1 MDRRQALS
9 RVALI
14 MGGTI
19 IGAEAF
25 LSGCK
30 PTPKKEGL
38 FATDDIALLDEV
50 GETILPATAS
60 SPGAKEAKIGEFM
73 KTIVT
78 DCYNEDDQ
86 RAFTEGIGKL
96 NDASKK
102 KYDKSFAAL
111 TPEQKTEF
119 LILIDKEAKDRAKE
133 LSDRAS
139 KMTDEEKHKRTMDQH
154 DGTYKRDPKDDP
166 HYFTMMKQLT
176 IWGYFT
182 SEPGATKALRYVAVP
197 GRYEGCIP
205 YKKGDKAWAT

>member
-1 MDRRQALS
+1 MDRREALS

-30 PTPKKEGL
+30 PAPKKEGL
-38 FATDDIALLDEV
+38 FSADDISVLDEV

-78 DCYNEDDQ
+78 DCYDENDQ
-86 RAFTEGIGKL
+86 KVFTDGIGKL

-102 KYDKSFAAL
+102 KFDNAFMQL
-111 TPEQKTEF
+111 TPDQKTQL
-119 LILIDKEAKDRAKE
+119 LIDLDKEAKDKQKE
-133 LSDRAS
+133 IGERMPSSAQ
-139 KMTDEEKHKRTMDQH
+139 KRNTNAPSNRMQVLIKE
-154 DGTYKRDPKDDP
+154 TRR
-166 HYFTMMKQLT
+166 TT
-176 IWGYFT
+176 RII
-182 SEPGATKALRYVAVP
+182 SA
-197 GRYEGCIP
+197 
-205 YKKGDKAWAT
+205 